1 MNKLNKTAIIVQP
14 VKALAME
21 VQESE
26 IYDITNSACSPSEFA
41 DAAAQIAYRLAY
53 IDYDTGKLRFH
64 DKRTASLTALG
75 LNWKVVNARKGSY
88 VSVSDDNGTALSS
101 SLASIFHDPY
111 SFTYDEVKDLMD
123 MMNEAWFRLTND

>member
-1 MNKLNKTAIIVQP
+1 MNKMNKTAIIVQP
-14 VKALAME
+14 VKRLAME

-26 IYDITNSACSPSEFA
+26 IYDMALDFCTPTELAET
-41 DAAAQIAYRLAY
+41 AAQIAYRLAY

-88 VSVSDDNGTALSS
+88 VSVSDDKGTALSS
-101 SLASIFHDPY
+101 SLCSIFSDPY
-111 SFTYDEVKDLMD
+111 TFTIDEVKDLLD
-123 MMNEAWFRLTND
+123 MMNSAWFRLNND

>member
-1 MNKLNKTAIIVQP
+1 MNKLNKTAIIVQQ
-14 VKALAME
+14 VKVLAME

-26 IYDITNSACSPSEFA
+26 IYDITDSTCSPSEFA
-41 DAAAQIAYRLAY
+41 DAAAQVAYRLAY

-111 SFTYDEVKDLMD
+111 SFTIDEVKDLLD